1 MNSCEKEIEQHQT
14 VCDNAKRLLNFVL
27 RQGLFSA
34 VTMDYEDRHDNKIT
48 IVFSFSPAE
57 SEVRS

>member
-1 MNSCEKEIEQHQT
+1 MNSRENEIEQHQT
-14 VCDNAKRLLNFVL
+14 VCDSAKRLLNRVL
-27 RQGLFSA
+27 GEGLFSA

-57 SEVRS
+57 SEVTK